1 VAKGHLTWFLNGSPV
16 GSVTSSAALPGVSMT
31 MRLSLVGQ
39 GDAEMD
45 QTNVISDWQRGF
57 PITTGQQIVSNQ
69 KLPRR
74 DAAATS
80 CGAA

>member
-1 VAKGHLTWFLNGSPV
+1 
-16 GSVTSSAALPGVSMT
+16 MT

-57 PITTGQQIVSNQ
+57 PITTGQQIVSHQ
-69 KLPRR
+69 
-74 DAAATS
+74 
-80 CGAA
+80 